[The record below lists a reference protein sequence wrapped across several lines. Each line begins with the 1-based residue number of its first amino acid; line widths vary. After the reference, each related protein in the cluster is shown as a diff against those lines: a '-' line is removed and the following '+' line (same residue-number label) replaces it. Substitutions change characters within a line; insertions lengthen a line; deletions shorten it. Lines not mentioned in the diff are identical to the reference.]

1 VYESKRSIRKT
12 EMNIRPL
19 NNYVLLKIKQ
29 DPSKLQFKN
38 GQSLFVDTSFAK
50 EKHSA
55 VICEVVKTPEK
66 LIFGFSNEKNKFGN
80 YIQKPNS
87 MDWETEIEV
96 RPGDEVIIHYMGY
109 VTAFNDEPKHFEID
123 GQEYFFCQYNYI
135 YLTKRRWTENEEKEF
150 WELNHD
156 QTDIP
161 KEFCEKNNIVI
172 DGKAIYNVVMCNG
185 YTLVQPVERQY
196 ESSLII
202 IPDSLKKESNKKKV
216 RVCYNGS
223 NNKRY
228 ISDFY
233 VDADVKAGD
242 IVIVDKNTDVPL
254 EYNETFNGKEK
265 YWRIQKCLI
274 QAIQE

>member
-1 VYESKRSIRKT
+1 
-12 EMNIRPL
+12 MNIRPL

-66 LIFGFSNEKNKFGN
+66 LIFGFSDEKNKFGN

-161 KEFCEKNNIVI
+161 KEFCEENNIVI